1 MIYLLFLNFA
11 APLHQHRLCKSY
23 PIVLHCKKLW
33 LDRRYSQSLTRIFH
47 NVIHCC
53 QKGLKFCVLKQ
64 NLKMQ
69 IPHFLRFVW
78 KMTLCWTFQD
88 FECRHTKNTHY
99 SGVHQFL
106 SQWDRFCP
114 ILHSHQVRYIVQ
126 HYPTV
131 IHYETSLLVRLQMVS
146 SCYAVKRRLIENA
159 FPAISSTLSIVVIE
173 SCNYEYKHKITP

>member
-1 MIYLLFLNFA
+1 MIYLLFLNFP

-53 QKGLKFCVLKQ
+53 RKGLKFCVLKQ

-99 SGVHQFL
+99 SWVHQFL
-106 SQWDRFCP
+106 SQWDRFF
-114 ILHSHQVRYIVQ
+114 SYF
-126 HYPTV
+126 T
-131 IHYETSLLVRLQMVS
+131 
-146 SCYAVKRRLIENA
+146 
-159 FPAISSTLSIVVIE
+159 STLVQVYRATLPYSHTLRNISVGSSADGFILLC
-173 SCNYEYKHKITP
+173 SKSQID